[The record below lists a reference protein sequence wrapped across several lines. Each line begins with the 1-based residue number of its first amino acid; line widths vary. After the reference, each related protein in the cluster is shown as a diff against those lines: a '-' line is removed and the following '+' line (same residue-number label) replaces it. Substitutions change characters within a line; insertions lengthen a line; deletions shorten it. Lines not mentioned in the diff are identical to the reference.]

1 MVAAAVARQAAA
13 VVHARALAALAR
25 AALVDDD
32 EGDAFGCVRLLLTE
46 LAAALHVEPGRQG
59 QQGAGAGQGLPRT
72 RRRRAQRR
80 AALARLASSGTAHG
94 GVVVA
99 GCEHGNKDMK
109 KMALVKKHPQ
119 AQRLAAG
126 KRLATGDAIIEAK
139 EYGAI
144 GDAGADTGVS
154 KILAESAG
162 AAPQCQQLLLMQQ
175 AQQAAAPA
183 AAPAPTEM
191 AQMKTMQ
198 IDEQPTSAAPRVAVA
213 AEPHKRRAVAAGTA
227 VGEVVGVVG
236 GKPQACDEGE
246 WTTVTTRRARRQERA
261 RIDGTTSSAA
271 RKAAAAR
278 TAATRR
284 TAAAIIE
291 YIGKGE

>member
-1 MVAAAVARQAAA
+1 MAAAAIARQAAA

-72 RRRRAQRR
+72 RSRRAQRR
-80 AALARLASSGTAHG
+80 AALARLVSSGAAHG

-99 GCEHGNKDMK
+99 GCEHGNKDK
-109 KMALVKKHPQ
+109 KKLALVKKAPQ

-126 KRLATGDAIIEAK
+126 ERLATGDTTIEAK
-139 EYGAI
+139 ESGAI
-144 GDAGADTGVS
+144 GDAGAGTGVS
-154 KILAESAG
+154 KYVAESAG
-162 AAPQCQQLLLMQQ
+162 EAPQCQQLLLQQQ

-183 AAPAPTEM
+183 AAPAPMAM
-191 AQMKTMQ
+191 AQMETME
-198 IDEQPTSAAPRVAVA
+198 IDEQPKSAAPRVAAA

-227 VGEVVGVVG
+227 VGLAVGVG
-236 GKPQACDEGE
+236 GNGDEDT
-246 WTTVTTRRARRQERA
+246 WTTVVSRRARRLERA
-261 RIDGTTSSAA
+261 RLDGTTSGAT
-271 RKAAAAR
+271 RKVAAAR
-278 TAATRR
+278 AAATWR
-284 TAAAIIE
+284 TVAAILDHV
-291 YIGKGE
+291 GEAE

>member
-80 AALARLASSGTAHG
+80 AALARLVSSGAAHG

-99 GCEHGNKDMK
+99 GCEHGNKDK
-109 KMALVKKHPQ
+109 KKLALVKKAPQ

-126 KRLATGDAIIEAK
+126 ERLATGDATIEAK
-139 EYGAI
+139 ESGAI
-144 GDAGADTGVS
+144 GDAGAGTGVS
-154 KILAESAG
+154 KYVAESAG
-162 AAPQCQQLLLMQQ
+162 EAPQCQQLLLLQQ
-175 AQQAAAPA
+175 AHKAW
-183 AAPAPTEM
+183 T
-191 AQMKTMQ
+191 
-198 IDEQPTSAAPRVAVA
+198 RV
-213 AEPHKRRAVAAGTA
+213 
-227 VGEVVGVVG
+227 
-236 GKPQACDEGE
+236 D
-246 WTTVTTRRARRQERA
+246 
-261 RIDGTTSSAA
+261 
-271 RKAAAAR
+271 
-278 TAATRR
+278 
-284 TAAAIIE
+284 
-291 YIGKGE
+291 